1 MRKTRKTAAV
11 LALYAVLMLSSA
23 SVVSADQVNDK
34 TFARERQKLRQ
45 LRQRQKRKQKLSQ
58 RQKRKIPK
66 TRRKIKRKT
75 KKIRKRSFQKSIM
88 TIALR

>member
-34 TFARERQKLRQ
+34 TFAREQTNEQTDTSKDNSAQ
-45 LRQRQKRKQKLSQ
+45 
-58 RQKRKIPK
+58 
-66 TRRKIKRKT
+66 TT
-75 KKIRKRSFQKSIM
+75 
-88 TIALR
+88 